1 MLRLADMGAERSS
14 SPSFLLTLTSGDVLG
29 RLGRRDA
36 ELAFGLVNGREVAEI
51 TWSGTAVEGT
61 TLHPLARVLVE
72 SPAPQTLRASC
83 SRCERLGPEPCVH
96 VAAVLFTWVKLRPS
110 LVAKGPGT
118 TWRERALQPLLV
130 APQEGVQEVDLG
142 HVQYL
147 DELEIA
153 LRFQLS
159 QHRGGP
165 VHVSLADDRMRF
177 HLLLKSGLMRAVL
190 VGQAAV
196 PYLLGELPKLGVFEL
211 EGDLARIK
219 VGTVRAAAVL
229 RAGLQGDEEV
239 VLDPGLIAPRG
250 DFIPLAELPERS
262 FGRFVRHGDL
272 LLPAPDVSPTLLP
285 YFQRVRLVLR
295 GHAAFNF
302 VMHDHFLLK
311 NERWYEPQGELATTP
326 RPLQPTLSGVEVDED
341 DKGQVVLRPQYRTS
355 DGELKWYEVR
365 ELLRHRFVRRGRAL
379 VRAPDAGALLSAGLK
394 LKSRGLVGDRLGLVR
409 ALAEIRVPAT
419 VRRAQLQAVV
429 DAMLNP
435 VTSFPE
441 PTGLLSRLR
450 PYQKHGAAWLW
461 RLYHT
466 GLGALLADDMGLG
479 KTHQAMALLC
489 LARTHAPDA
498 HHLVVC
504 PRGVLDHWRH
514 LLATFAPVLP
524 VVVYHGAAR
533 SLDDL
538 PPGAVVLTTYEIAL
552 RSLAA
557 LREQAWDIVVFD
569 EAQRA
574 KNPHTKGSRAVRT
587 IPGRFRVALTGTPIE
602 NRLAE
607 LWSIMDLV
615 VPGYLGSERG
625 FRQAFKSPSSADL
638 LRLRRVLAPFTLRRV
653 KEAVLEDLPP
663 KHEELAF
670 CRLSPR
676 QAELYARIHAAGAPS
691 LVRQLRDEAADIPY
705 MHIFALLTR
714 LKQVCDH
721 PGLVESRLRHL
732 VPGKIELLDEI
743 LAEALAADNRVVI
756 FSQYVQM
763 VELLSSHL
771 RQRELP
777 HLVMTGQT
785 RDLAG
790 IVQRFNAAR
799 HEPVLL
805 ASLLATGVG
814 IDLTA
819 ASVVVHYD
827 RWWNPARENQATDR
841 VHRIGQSR
849 MVQVFKLVTEGTIE
863 ERIDSII
870 LRKLELAREVVAP
883 SEDVLRK
890 LSREELTALLELT
903 PAR

>member
-1 MLRLADMGAERSS
+1 MGAERSS
-14 SPSFLLTLTSGDVLG
+14 SASFLLSMTSGDVLG

-36 ELAFGLVNGREVAEI
+36 ELAFGLVSGREVAEV

-72 SPAPQTLRASC
+72 SPGPRALRLSC
-83 SRCERLGPEPCVH
+83 SRCETLGPEPCVH
-96 VAAVLFTWVKLRPS
+96 AAAVLFTWIKLRPS

-118 TWRERALQPLLV
+118 TWRERALQPFLV
-130 APQEGVQEVDLG
+130 APREGAQEVDLG

-159 QHRGGP
+159 HHRGGP
-165 VHVSLADDRMRF
+165 VRVELDEDRLRF
-177 HLLLKSGLMRAVL
+177 HLQLKSGQARVVL
-190 VGQAAV
+190 VGKAAL
-196 PYLLGELPKLGVFEL
+196 PYLLGELPKLGAFEL
-211 EGDLARIK
+211 EGDLARLR
-219 VGTVRAAAVL
+219 VGSVRAAAVL
-229 RAGLQGDEEV
+229 RASLQGDEEV
-239 VLDPGLIAPRG
+239 VLDPGLVTPG
-250 DFIPLAELPERS
+250 GEFIPLAELPARS
-262 FGRFVRHGDL
+262 FGRFIRHGDIL
-272 LLPAPDVSPTLLP
+272 MPAPDVSPTLLP
-285 YFQRVRLVLR
+285 YFQRGRLVLR

-311 NERWYEPQGELATTP
+311 SERWYEPQGELATTP
-326 RPLQPTLSGVEVDED
+326 RPLQPALTGFEVDED
-341 DKGQVVLRPQYRTS
+341 EKGQVVLRPQYRVS
-355 DGELKWYEVR
+355 DGELKWSEVR
-365 ELLRHRFVRRGRAL
+365 ELLRHRFVRHGRAL
-379 VRAPDAGALLSAGLK
+379 VRAPDAGALLAAGLK
-394 LKSRGLVGDRLGLVR
+394 LKTRGLVGDRLGLVR
-409 ALAEIRVPAT
+409 ALAEVRVPAT
-419 VRRAQLQAVV
+419 VRRARLQAVV
-429 DAMLNP
+429 EALLDP
-435 VTSFPE
+435 VPALPE
-441 PTGLLSRLR
+441 PEGLRSRLR
-450 PYQKHGAAWLW
+450 PYQRHGAAWLW

-489 LARTHAPDA
+489 LARTHSPEAR
-498 HHLVVC
+498 HLVVC

-524 VVVYHGAAR
+524 VVVFHGAAR
-533 SLDDL
+533 SLEDL

-557 LREQAWDIVVFD
+557 LQEVAWDIVVFD

-587 IPGRFRVALTGTPIE
+587 IPARFRVALTGTPIE

-615 VPGYLGSERG
+615 VPGYLGSERA
-625 FRQAFKSPSSADL
+625 FRQAFRSPSSADL
-638 LRLRRVLAPFTLRRV
+638 LRLRKLLAPFTLRRV
-653 KEAVLEDLPP
+653 KEAVVDDLPP

-670 CRLSPR
+670 CRLTPR
-676 QAELYARIHAAGAPS
+676 QAELYARIHGGRAPA
-691 LVRQLRDEAADIPY
+691 LVHQPRDETADIPY
-705 MHIFALLTR
+705 MHIFALITR

-721 PGLVESRLRHL
+721 PGLVEPRLRHL
-732 VPGKIELLDEI
+732 VPGKLELLDEI
-743 LAEALAADNRVVI
+743 LDEALAADNRVVV

-763 VELLSSHL
+763 VELLSTYL
-771 RQRELP
+771 RQRGVP

-785 RDLAG
+785 RDRAAV
-790 IVQRFNAAR
+790 VQRFNAAR

-805 ASLLATGVG
+805 ASLLASGVG

-841 VHRIGQSR
+841 VHRIGQNR
-849 MVQVFKLVTEGTIE
+849 LVQVFKLVTEGTIE
-863 ERIDSII
+863 ERIDAI
-870 LRKLELAREVVAP
+870 LMQKLELAREVVAP
-883 SEDVLRK
+883 SEDVLRR
-890 LSREELTALLELT
+890 LSREELAALLELSA
-903 PAR
+903 AR

>member
-1 MLRLADMGAERSS
+1 
-14 SPSFLLTLTSGDVLG
+14 
-29 RLGRRDA
+29 
-36 ELAFGLVNGREVAEI
+36 
-51 TWSGTAVEGT
+51 
-61 TLHPLARVLVE
+61 
-72 SPAPQTLRASC
+72 
-83 SRCERLGPEPCVH
+83 
-96 VAAVLFTWVKLRPS
+96 
-110 LVAKGPGT
+110 
-118 TWRERALQPLLV
+118 
-130 APQEGVQEVDLG
+130 
-142 HVQYL
+142 
-147 DELEIA
+147 
-153 LRFQLS
+153 
-159 QHRGGP
+159 
-165 VHVSLADDRMRF
+165 
-177 HLLLKSGLMRAVL
+177 
-190 VGQAAV
+190 
-196 PYLLGELPKLGVFEL
+196 
-211 EGDLARIK
+211 
-219 VGTVRAAAVL
+219 
-229 RAGLQGDEEV
+229 
-239 VLDPGLIAPRG
+239 
-250 DFIPLAELPERS
+250 
-262 FGRFVRHGDL
+262 
-272 LLPAPDVSPTLLP
+272 
-285 YFQRVRLVLR
+285 
-295 GHAAFNF
+295 
-302 VMHDHFLLK
+302 
-311 NERWYEPQGELATTP
+311 
-326 RPLQPTLSGVEVDED
+326 
-341 DKGQVVLRPQYRTS
+341 
-355 DGELKWYEVR
+355 
-365 ELLRHRFVRRGRAL
+365 
-379 VRAPDAGALLSAGLK
+379 
-394 LKSRGLVGDRLGLVR
+394 
-409 ALAEIRVPAT
+409 
-419 VRRAQLQAVV
+419 
-429 DAMLNP
+429 
-435 VTSFPE
+435 
-441 PTGLLSRLR
+441 
-450 PYQKHGAAWLW
+450 
-461 RLYHT
+461 
-466 GLGALLADDMGLG
+466 
-479 KTHQAMALLC
+479 
-489 LARTHAPDA
+489 
-498 HHLVVC
+498 
-504 PRGVLDHWRH
+504 H

-785 RDLAG
+785 RDRAG

-849 MVQVFKLVTEGTIE
+849 LVQVFKLVTEGTIE